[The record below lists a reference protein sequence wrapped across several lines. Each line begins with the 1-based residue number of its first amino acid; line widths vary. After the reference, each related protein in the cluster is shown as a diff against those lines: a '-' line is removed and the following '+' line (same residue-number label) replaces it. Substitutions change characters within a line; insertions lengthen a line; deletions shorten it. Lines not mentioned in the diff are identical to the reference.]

1 MVAIEPFSL
10 YWNALGGS
18 PSTSRRIFVAAC
30 LPSCIAGAGPTEVA
44 LESGEPIAS
53 ETLVWAAGVRP
64 SDLAGALDVT
74 RSRGGRV
81 QVDEALRV
89 RRVRDVYAIG
99 DVASVMQDGR
109 EVPMLSAPAMQEG
122 RHAATNILRAVESEP
137 PRAFQYKEK
146 GSMATIGRNDAV
158 AQLGP
163 IQLTG
168 FLGWLMWLVVHLYYL
183 IGFRNRLVVL
193 MGWAWNYVRLD
204 RPVRIVT
211 RARERPR
218 QD

>member
-1 MVAIEPFSL
+1 
-10 YWNALGGS
+10 
-18 PSTSRRIFVAAC
+18 
-30 LPSCIAGAGPTEVA
+30 
-44 LESGEPIAS
+44 
-53 ETLVWAAGVRP
+53 
-64 SDLAGALDVT
+64 
-74 RSRGGRV
+74 
-81 QVDEALRV
+81 
-89 RRVRDVYAIG
+89 
-99 DVASVMQDGR
+99 
-109 EVPMLSAPAMQEG
+109 
-122 RHAATNILRAVESEP
+122 
-137 PRAFQYKEK
+137 
-146 GSMATIGRNDAV
+146 MATIGRNDAV